1 MTFNNQHTFTG
12 NNMNTA
18 SYTATISTT
27 TTLSTTVSKYGFILA
42 NRFKLINRIL
52 FMCLTLLTASSI
64 SGCSM
69 MNFFVSP
76 STTLNFVAAKNLN
89 PDIETRP
96 SPVVVKVFELASR
109 GAVETAD
116 FFSLYS
122 DYEAI
127 LGPELL
133 NKEEL
138 VFNPGQ
144 KLTYERELNKNTR
157 FIAVLVAYQDIENS
171 RWRDVIAV
179 NPKSYDEFSVYLE
192 KLSVFIRD

>member
-1 MTFNNQHTFTG
+1 MLSNQPSLFKIQHIYTG
-12 NNMNTA
+12 KYMNTLINNIN
-18 SYTATISTT
+18 SISKRNNEFNRN
-27 TTLSTTVSKYGFILA
+27 SKL
-42 NRFKLINRIL
+42 NRFNRII
-52 FMCLTLLTASSI
+52 FMCVALLTLSSI

-69 MNFFVSP
+69 MNFFVTP

-89 PDIETRP
+89 PDMETRP

-109 GAVETAD
+109 GPIETAD

-122 DYEAI
+122 DYEEI

-144 KLTYERELNKNTR
+144 RLSYKRELNKNTR

-179 NPKSYDEFSVYLE
+179 DPKAYDDFSVYLE

>member
-1 MTFNNQHTFTG
+1 MLSNQPSLFKIQLINTGKYMNLSNRNRTWNRNRNFNLNF
-12 NNMNTA
+12 
-18 SYTATISTT
+18 
-27 TTLSTTVSKYGFILA
+27 
-42 NRFKLINRIL
+42 NRFNRII
-52 FMCLTLLTASSI
+52 FMCLALLTVTSI

-69 MNFFVSP
+69 MNFFVTP
-76 STTLNFVAAKNLN
+76 STTLNFVASKNLN
-89 PDIETRP
+89 PDMETRP

-109 GAVETAD
+109 GPIETAD

-122 DYEAI
+122 DYEQI

-144 KLTYERELNKNTR
+144 QLTYTRELNKNTR

-179 NPKSYDEFSVYLE
+179 DPKSYDDFSVYLE

>member
-1 MTFNNQHTFTG
+1 MKLVKTQ
-12 NNMNTA
+12 
-18 SYTATISTT
+18 
-27 TTLSTTVSKYGFILA
+27 L
-42 NRFKLINRIL
+42 NRFI
-52 FMCLTLLTASSI
+52 FMLTALLLTSVI

-69 MNFFVSP
+69 MNVIVSP

-89 PDIETRP
+89 PDMQSRP

-109 GAVETAD
+109 GPIETAD

-122 DYEAI
+122 DYEEI

-144 KLTYERELNKNTR
+144 ELSYQRQLNRNTR

-171 RWRDVIAV
+171 RWRDVIEV
-179 NPKSYDEFSVYLE
+179 NPKGYDDYSVYLE

>member
-1 MTFNNQHTFTG
+1 MKLVKTQSN
-12 NNMNTA
+12 
-18 SYTATISTT
+18 
-27 TTLSTTVSKYGFILA
+27 GF
-42 NRFKLINRIL
+42 NRII
-52 FMCLTLLTASSI
+52 FMLTALLFTSVI

-69 MNFFVSP
+69 MNFLVSP

-89 PDIETRP
+89 PDMQSRP

-109 GAVETAD
+109 GPIETAD

-122 DYEAI
+122 DYEEI

-144 KLTYERELNKNTR
+144 ELSYQRQLNRNTR

-171 RWRDVIAV
+171 RWRDVIEV
-179 NPKSYDEFSVYLE
+179 NPKGYDDYSVYLE

>member
-1 MTFNNQHTFTG
+1 MNLFNRSHSRHYSSSHRHDPSRKLNFNRHGLRRLVF
-12 NNMNTA
+12 MWFA
-18 SYTATISTT
+18 LL
-27 TTLSTTVSKYGFILA
+27 TLSSL
-42 NRFKLINRIL
+42 
-52 FMCLTLLTASSI
+52 

-69 MNFFVSP
+69 MNFLVTP

-89 PDIETRP
+89 PDMETRP

-109 GAVETAD
+109 GSIETAD

-122 DYEAI
+122 DYEQI

-133 NKEEL
+133 HKEEL
-138 VFNPGQ
+138 LFNPGQ
-144 KLTYERELNKNTR
+144 RLSYERELNKNTR

-179 NPKSYDEFSVYLE
+179 DPKSYDDFSVYLE

>member
-1 MTFNNQHTFTG
+1 M
-12 NNMNTA
+12 
-18 SYTATISTT
+18 
-27 TTLSTTVSKYGFILA
+27 
-42 NRFKLINRIL
+42 KLVKTQLNRII
-52 FMCLTLLTASSI
+52 FMLTALLLTSVI

-69 MNFFVSP
+69 MNFIVSP

-89 PDIETRP
+89 PDMQSRP
-96 SPVVVKVFELASR
+96 SPVVVKIFELASR
-109 GAVETAD
+109 GPIETAD

-122 DYEAI
+122 DYEEI

-144 KLTYERELNKNTR
+144 ELSYQRQLNRNTR
-157 FIAVLVAYQDIENS
+157 FVAVLVAYQDIENS
-171 RWRDVIAV
+171 RWRDVIEV
-179 NPKSYDEFSVYLE
+179 NPKGYDDFSVYLE

>member
-1 MTFNNQHTFTG
+1 MKLLNLK
-12 NNMNTA
+12 
-18 SYTATISTT
+18 S
-27 TTLSTTVSKYGFILA
+27 
-42 NRFKLINRIL
+42 NRFNRIVL
-52 FMCLTLLTASSI
+52 MCMAMLAVSSLA
-64 SGCSM
+64 GCSM
-69 MNFFVSP
+69 MNFVITP
-76 STTLNFVAAKNLN
+76 STTLNFVASRSLN

-96 SPVVVKVFELASR
+96 SPVVVKIFQLASR
-109 GAVETAD
+109 GPIETAD

-122 DYEAI
+122 DYEEI

-133 NKEEL
+133 EKEEL

-144 KLTYERELNKNTR
+144 QLKYERELNKNTR

-179 NPKSYDEFSVYLE
+179 DPKAYDDFNVYLE

>member
-1 MTFNNQHTFTG
+1 MISSKSSLFNNQLINTG
-12 NNMNTA
+12 KYMNTLINKLK
-18 SYTATISTT
+18 SDSNNISNRN
-27 TTLSTTVSKYGFILA
+27 LSPNF
-42 NRFKLINRIL
+42 NRFYRTI
-52 FMCLTLLTASSI
+52 FMCLALLTASSLT
-64 SGCSM
+64 GCSM
-69 MNFFVSP
+69 MNFLVTP

-89 PDIETRP
+89 PDMETRP

-122 DYEAI
+122 DYEEI

-144 KLTYERELNKNTR
+144 KLTYKRELNKNTR
-157 FIAVLVAYQDIENS
+157 FIAVVVAYQDIENS
-171 RWRDVIAV
+171 RCRDVIAV
-179 NPKSYDEFSVYLE
+179 DPKSYDEFSVYLE

>member
-1 MTFNNQHTFTG
+1 
-12 NNMNTA
+12 MNII
-18 SYTATISTT
+18 YKNWNLNSTSNG
-27 TTLSTTVSKYGFILA
+27 TLSKSLSKSLSVNF
-42 NRFKLINRIL
+42 NRFNRA
-52 FMCLTLLTASSI
+52 FVMCIALLTLSSL

-69 MNFFVSP
+69 MNFFVTP

-89 PDIETRP
+89 PDMETRP

-109 GAVETAD
+109 GPIETAD

-122 DYEAI
+122 DSEEI

-133 NKEEL
+133 HKEEL

-144 KLTYERELNKNTR
+144 RLSYERELNKNTR
-157 FIAVLVAYQDIENS
+157 FIAVLVAYQDIEKS

-179 NPKSYDEFSVYLE
+179 SPKSYDDFSVYLE

>member
-1 MTFNNQHTFTG
+1 M
-12 NNMNTA
+12 
-18 SYTATISTT
+18 
-27 TTLSTTVSKYGFILA
+27 
-42 NRFKLINRIL
+42 KLVKTQSNGLNRIL
-52 FMCLTLLTASSI
+52 FMLSALLLSSVI

-69 MNFFVSP
+69 MNFIVSP

-89 PDIETRP
+89 PDMQSRP

-109 GAVETAD
+109 GPIETAD

-122 DYEAI
+122 DYEEI

-144 KLTYERELNKNTR
+144 ELSYQRQLNRNTR
-157 FIAVLVAYQDIENS
+157 FVAVLVAYQDIENS
-171 RWRDVIAV
+171 RWRDVIEV
-179 NPKSYDEFSVYLE
+179 NPKGYDDYSVYLE

>member
-1 MTFNNQHTFTG
+1 MKLVKTQSNGLNRIIF
-12 NNMNTA
+12 M
-18 SYTATISTT
+18 
-27 TTLSTTVSKYGFILA
+27 LSTL
-42 NRFKLINRIL
+42 
-52 FMCLTLLTASSI
+52 LLTSVI

-69 MNFFVSP
+69 MNFIVSP

-89 PDIETRP
+89 PDMQSRP

-109 GAVETAD
+109 GPIETAD

-122 DYEAI
+122 DYEEI

-144 KLTYERELNKNTR
+144 ELSYQRQLNRNTR
-157 FIAVLVAYQDIENS
+157 FVAVLVAYQDIENS
-171 RWRDVIAV
+171 RWRDVIEV
-179 NPKSYDEFSVYLE
+179 NPKGYDDYSVYLE

>member
-1 MTFNNQHTFTG
+1 M
-12 NNMNTA
+12 
-18 SYTATISTT
+18 
-27 TTLSTTVSKYGFILA
+27 
-42 NRFKLINRIL
+42 KLINLTSQRFTRIILMYFAL
-52 FMCLTLLTASSI
+52 FSVSSMT
-64 SGCSM
+64 GCSM
-69 MNFFVSP
+69 MNFFVTP

-89 PDIETRP
+89 PDMETRP

-109 GAVETAD
+109 GPIETAD

-122 DYEAI
+122 DYEQI

-144 KLTYERELNKNTR
+144 KLSYQRELNRNTR

-179 NPKSYDEFSVYLE
+179 DPKSYDDFSVYLE